1 MAFNMKDDFDADAEN
16 KEVEQFG
23 IWVKK
28 APEDVDDTTSSDTI
42 QNSTV
47 TSESD
52 DSFNQNEI
60 SDSSFL
66 TEDSTEPDLDDLP
79 DFDTNDITTDTN
91 NFTADDFSLDALD
104 DPETLQQEQ
113 TDNVQVED
121 TSDTSI
127 GETEETAIDSSSD
140 SFEPD
145 EISDSTTT
153 EDSFEL
159 SESPESIEPTDFTEP
174 VDSSTADF
182 STADAIETPD
192 VPETPESPIEQLDE
206 SDSESISDDSF
217 SIDEIDTIDTT
228 EDSSEISSEP
238 SFDAPEPKA
247 QESSFQDFQ
256 EEDSAEN
263 WEPLDDAPNFDY
275 PSVDNITVPPLTEPS
290 EAELETSLQA
300 EPTAEQPEE
309 DNFDEINLTDD
320 SSFDAIET
328 GSSDEI
334 DDNLVDFDAEPEA
347 ADTDEPFSLIDDGF
361 DLPDF
366 GLTPETE
373 EFGNSEDAEPIDL
386 TEDLVSLPD
395 FGSTPETEDFGSSR
409 DSSTI
414 DIVGETETEPLD
426 IDFTPPSIEENQ
438 TISDEDAERS
448 PLDEIS
454 SEEISSDIDFST
466 PIDDSESQSV
476 EIPDDFDTE
485 FETASTPDF
494 ADATAEESPAV
505 TDFDDITATEEAPD
519 EAEIS
524 SDKADS
530 FDIEPLDNFNI
541 PDISEASN
549 FVSAPEAKT
558 ENTEEELSLDEFL
571 DDGGEIDVSS
581 EFGLSSDGP
590 SDVTD
595 DFLND
600 LNAEFGGSSEAKS
613 DVLDEEPIDID
624 LEFDDQFTAEVQTDA
639 SENIEDESNFDEFFG
654 DSSGDSGS
662 EVDNFDDMFAA
673 IQDESATASKDSPA
687 LQTDSV
693 STAEFDEVTEFDD
706 FLSSDSGPDIET
718 EKAHSNKIN
727 KQIDYD
733 ITVSQDDV
741 NKTKQT
747 TVEVSDEYETSESI
761 PLYGSTTDSDG
772 NKVAFIPQTEDE
784 SAPRKASLE
793 KSEDDDFYE
802 NLFADAE
809 NMDASAES
817 SSTPEDNTPPFSSS
831 SSENDEE
838 LIPIKNSTEEQ
849 TMKDDQDMNITDKFL
864 SDSPDSGLSEIDDL
878 ATSIDDIQ
886 LDSDNNS
893 DQVESTEFA
902 EPSGSTEADD
912 IIDIPD
918 FDSDSSA
925 SDDLSLT
932 ESESSDDIQIQ
943 DDIPEFADEALNI
956 PETQDQDVNAEPAQE
971 SFEEPSLDVS
981 LVEEDENLDIP
992 TLSDEI
998 NDEQPVEQPDEP
1010 LNEQDDSSIIPTLN
1024 EDDEDFVD
1032 AAALADSLAE
1042 TDKLESEQ
1050 DSEPDLAEPL
1060 ELAEQEEPADS
1071 FDDITSSKENSD
1083 NDFSSFDDI
1092 TSDTPENNFIADDS
1106 ASLDIS
1112 DDASISE
1119 DIEENEI
1126 SNASL
1131 YNSILAETFA
1141 DEAESS
1147 NDETD
1152 KNLLDIAD
1160 NTEYT
1165 EDKEDE
1171 RNMDFDENKVDSG
1184 ITSQPTTG
1192 VPGQASNISEA
1203 VLKEISNELAMLR
1216 SEISLLKQELSNVRH
1231 ESLALHEAPAP
1242 AEEEVSEE
1250 AVPTEETI
1258 ETEAPVLD
1266 NTEETEEAPV
1276 VVASETSN
1284 GFFDGDVED
1293 ETIALSGDELSN
1305 ILNTA
1310 DFTEEFVDN
1319 TSEESA
1325 HDDVTD
1331 SSIVPTAPETMD
1343 FDEPLEAP
1351 SDLEIQEI
1359 EQSAETEEI
1368 SVPKVD
1374 DIMVDSSEEDN
1385 FIDSIEPE
1393 TEDSISNDELK
1404 YLEEEP
1410 KDEEIYD
1417 APAEVTEEASSE
1429 PESLEIES
1437 VDDSTQ
1443 EAPVEETEEVVLEG
1457 DVGPFSEADETPT
1470 EAVFEGDQ
1478 WNEESSDSEVPVE
1491 ETAEAPVEETAEP
1504 AAVAEE
1510 PVEAAATS
1518 ESLVDE
1524 GSSIREKA
1532 EQFVNEDQKD
1542 LKEEIKSVL
1551 IYMDQLLEN
1560 LPDEKIEE
1568 FAQSSYFETY
1578 KKLFKELGIS

>member
-1 MAFNMKDDFDADAEN
+1 MAFNMKDDFDADTGN

-52 DSFNQNEI
+52 DSFNQNDI
-60 SDSSFL
+60 SDTSFL
-66 TEDSTEPDLDDLP
+66 TEDSTELDLDDLP
-79 DFDTNDITTDTN
+79 DFDTDNITTDTN

-104 DPETLQQEQ
+104 DPETIQQEQ
-113 TDNVQVED
+113 PDNVQAEN

-127 GETEETAIDSSSD
+127 EETAEETAIDSSFD
-140 SFEPD
+140 SFETN
-145 EISDSTTT
+145 EISDSTETK
-153 EDSFEL
+153 DSFEL
-159 SESPESIEPTDFTEP
+159 PESTEETDFTEP
-174 VDSSTADF
+174 IDSSTTDNLEDSENSVA
-182 STADAIETPD
+182 TEAPAEQPD
-192 VPETPESPIEQLDE
+192 V
-206 SDSESISDDSF
+206 SDSENISDDSF
-217 SIDEIDTIDTT
+217 SIDEINTT
-228 EDSSEISSEP
+228 EDSSEISGEP
-238 SFDAPEPKA
+238 SFDAPEPQA

-275 PSVDNITVPPLTEPS
+275 PSVDNITVPPLAEPS
-290 EAELETSLQA
+290 EVELESSLQA
-300 EPTAEQPEE
+300 QSPAEQPKE

-328 GSSDEI
+328 GSTDET
-334 DDNLVDFDAEPEA
+334 DNNLVDFDAEPEA
-347 ADTDEPFSLIDDGF
+347 ADTDETFSLIDDGF

-373 EFGNSEDAEPIDL
+373 EFGNSENAEPIDL
-386 TEDLVSLPD
+386 TEDLVSPD
-395 FGSTPETEDFGSSR
+395 FGSTPDTEDFGFSR

-426 IDFTPPSIEENQ
+426 IDFTPPNIEENQ
-438 TISDEDAERS
+438 TNSDEDDERS

-454 SEEISSDIDFST
+454 SEEISSNIDFST
-466 PIDDSESQSV
+466 PVDDSELSETNSESQDLG
-476 EIPDDFDTE
+476 IPDDFDTE
-485 FETASTPDF
+485 FEPASTPDF
-494 ADATAEESPAV
+494 AETTAEESPAT
-505 TDFDDITATEEAPD
+505 TDFDDSNVIEEASA
-519 EAEIS
+519 ETEIS

-541 PDISEASN
+541 PDIAEANN
-549 FVSAPEAKT
+549 FISAPESKT

-581 EFGLSSDGP
+581 EFGLSSDSS
-590 SDVTD
+590 SDITD
-595 DFLND
+595 DFLSD
-600 LNAEFGGSSEAKS
+600 LNAEFGGSSENKS

-624 LEFDDQFTAEVQTDA
+624 LEFDDQFASEVQTDA

-654 DSSGDSGS
+654 DSSGDSGP

-673 IQDESATASKDSPA
+673 IQDESATDSKDAPA

-747 TVEVSDEYETSESI
+747 TVEVSDDYETSESI

-772 NKVAFIPQTEDE
+772 NKVAFIPQPEDE

-809 NMDASAES
+809 NMDASADS
-817 SSTPEDNTPPFSSS
+817 SGDPKDNTPPFSSS

-893 DQVESTEFA
+893 DSVESTGFA
-902 EPSGSTEADD
+902 ESSDSTETDD

-918 FDSDSSA
+918 FDSDFSA

-932 ESESSDDIQIQ
+932 ESENSENIQIQ
-943 DDIPEFADEALNI
+943 DAIPEFTDETLNI
-956 PETQDQDVNAEPAQE
+956 PETQNQDLNAETAEE

-998 NDEQPVEQPDEP
+998 IDEQPAEQPDEP
-1010 LNEQDDSSIIPTLN
+1010 LNVQDDSSIIPTLN

-1042 TDKLESEQ
+1042 TDKLESEL

-1060 ELAEQEEPADS
+1060 ELAEQEEPETS

-1112 DDASISE
+1112 DDASSISE
-1119 DIEENEI
+1119 DIEEENEI

-1152 KNLLDIAD
+1152 KNLLDITD

-1165 EDKEDE
+1165 ENKEDE

-1184 ITSQPTTG
+1184 ITNQPTTG

-1231 ESLALHEAPAP
+1231 ESLALHESPAP
-1242 AEEEVSEE
+1242 AEEKVSEE

-1343 FDEPLEAP
+1343 FDEELEAP

-1374 DIMVDSSEEDN
+1374 DIMVGSSEEDN

-1393 TEDSISNDELK
+1393 TQDSISNDELK

-1417 APAEVTEEASSE
+1417 APAEVTEEAASE
-1429 PESLEIES
+1429 PESLEVETI
-1437 VDDSTQ
+1437 DDSTQ

-1478 WNEESSDSEVPVE
+1478 WNEESSDKEVPVE
-1491 ETAEAPVEETAEP
+1491 ESAEAPAEETAEP